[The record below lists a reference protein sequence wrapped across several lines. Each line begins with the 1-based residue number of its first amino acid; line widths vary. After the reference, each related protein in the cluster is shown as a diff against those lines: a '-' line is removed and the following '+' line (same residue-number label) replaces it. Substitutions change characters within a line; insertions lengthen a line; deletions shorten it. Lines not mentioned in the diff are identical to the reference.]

1 MKPKI
6 IFIHGM
12 FLTGKSWEAWERYFQ
27 ELGYE
32 CESPSWPLHDA
43 EPSELRANP
52 PAGLGELSLA
62 DLHSYYAGIVSQ
74 ESEPP
79 IVIGHSLGGLL
90 VQKLTADGLIRAGVC
105 IATVAPNGMLAF
117 DWGFMRNSAAITNPF
132 AGDEPYEMTPEIFHK
147 NFGNTMTEAVS
158 NAAYE
163 KYAVHESRQVLRD
176 ILGDEGKIDLKK
188 PHVPLLFIGAAED
201 EIIPNSLVRRNAH
214 AYEDP
219 RSYHEF
225 IFFSGRGHFICGQN
239 GWEEVAQGTANWLD
253 AHLHTTQA

>member
-6 IFIHGM
+6 LFIHGM
-12 FLTGKSWEAWERYFQ
+12 FLTEKSWEGWEKFFDA
-27 ELGYE
+27 LGYE
-32 CESPSWPLHDA
+32 CESPAWPLHNA
-43 EPSELRANP
+43 EPAELRRNP
-52 PAGLGELSLA
+52 PSGLGKLSLA
-62 DLHSYYAGIVSQ
+62 DLHSYYAGVVNQ

-79 IVIGHSLGGLL
+79 VVIGHSLGGLL
-90 VQKLTADGLIRAGVC
+90 VQKLAADGLIRAGVC
-105 IATVAPNGMLAF
+105 IASVAPNSMLAL

-132 AGDEPYEMTPEIFHK
+132 AGDEPYEMTPEIFRK
-147 NFGNTMTEAVS
+147 NFGNTMTEQES

-219 RSYHEF
+219 RSHHEF

-239 GWEEVAQGTANWLD
+239 GWEEIAQGAANWLD